1 MLEDTRKRGATIAIY
16 VIFGILIAVFVINFG
31 PQSVGGGQGCK
42 AGTDNLQL
50 TIGGQDY
57 GMNTW
62 RWAFNT
68 RGSGPYESRVTWAL
82 DALVRREIL
91 AQEAERRG
99 LAIPESTID
108 DKIKAGEVWIMGEK
122 ADGKQIYFEDGEFFN
137 YKMLLSKVKEHRL
150 E

>member
-31 PQSVGGGQGCK
+31 PQSVGGGQGCQ
-42 AGTDNLQL
+42 AGQQQLQV

-62 RWAFNT
+62 RWAYNT
-68 RGSGPYESRVTWAL
+68 RGTGSYEQRATFAL
-82 DALVRREIL
+82 DALVRRELL

-99 LAIPESTID
+99 LAIPESVID
-108 DKIKAGEVWIMGEK
+108 DKIKAGEVWVMGRKE
-122 ADGKQIYFEDGEFFN
+122 DGKQIYFEDGEFFN
-137 YKMLLSKVKEHRL
+137 YKML
-150 E
+150 